1 MMNAH
6 QKKCER
12 CDHVAPSENSLI
24 AHKQAD
30 HRVLTSSMGFMLTN
44 KDEVRNEPVA
54 TEPGKES
61 TDKKRKTK
69 LQYLKEDRKV
79 KSATKSKKDVNRSFK
94 DQFLTQKKNILIS
107 KEFMELMLTF
117 F

>member
-1 MMNAH
+1 
-6 QKKCER
+6 
-12 CDHVAPSENSLI
+12 
-24 AHKQAD
+24 
-30 HRVLTSSMGFMLTN
+30 MLTN
-44 KDEVRNEPVA
+44 KDEVHNEPVA
-54 TEPGKES
+54 TATEPDKES

-69 LQYLKEDRKV
+69 MEYLKEDRKV

-117 F
+117 FW